1 MKINTNLSSL
11 IVQSSL
17 KSSTKGLN
25 TAIERI
31 TTGFKINRAKDNAAN
46 FSINTHLS
54 TKISGYQVA
63 QDNTLQA
70 LDMLTT
76 ASDTLSTME
85 SLVSRLRSLALTAGN
100 KTYDTAS
107 LAALNAEV
115 ASIISELY
123 RIKDNTTYNGIK
135 LLESIT
141 DIPDGAGADVKSIK
155 SKYGTFIK
163 EVVKV
168 DTSKMTKL
176 SDVAED
182 AIISS
187 GEYSIS
193 TAEELVKLSKMP
205 NNSQIKGGRFV
216 LANDIDMSAYST
228 GEGFEPIAKYGGF
241 KGMVNGNGYVIRNLY
256 INRPNEANVA
266 LIGGAHVEVR
276 NLGLENVDITGGS
289 GVTGGIVG
297 QGQMNGLT
305 NCYVNGGSI
314 KTATKY
320 IHAQIG
326 GIAGG
331 LQYTNVDSCW
341 TDVEV
346 RGYRDVGGLIGNSK
360 VTVKNSYALGDV
372 YGSESVGGL
381 IGVSSHTTLNCFA
394 EGDVTASGYYAG
406 GLIGYAGTDYGT
418 IKNCS
423 SYGFVKGTDRAGT
436 IVGGVNGTTI
446 TNVLYNKGDNEGVA
460 EIGYGA
466 ETAKLSSILGVFLE
480 RITNIQVGINSSNAS
495 NISITL
501 GVSDISLIDSIL
513 GCIEDEKSISQIDKV
528 FNLLAERQVQ
538 IGSVQNRLLSVLE
551 EINTKQ
557 DNLISMQST
566 IRDADIAEVSSE
578 YIRQQI
584 LQQASATLLATAN
597 QTPVIAIQLL

>member
-25 TAIERI
+25 TAIERM

-100 KTYDTAS
+100 KTYDIAS
-107 LAALNAEV
+107 LAALNAEA

-155 SKYGTFIK
+155 SKDGTFIK

-168 DTSKMTKL
+168 DTSKMIKL

-193 TAEELVKLSKMP
+193 TAEELVKLSKMS

-276 NLGLENVDITGGS
+276 NLGLENVDITGGAN
-289 GVTGGIVG
+289 TGGIVG
-297 QGQMNGLT
+297 QGQMNGLI
-305 NCYVNGGSI
+305 NCYVKDGSI
-314 KTATKY
+314 KTDSELGWGC
-320 IHAQIG
+320 IG
-326 GIAGG
+326 GIAGS
-331 LQYTNVDSCW
+331 LAYTNVDSCW
-341 TDVEV
+341 TDVDV
-346 RGYRDVGGLIGNSK
+346 RGYNTVGGLIGSSS

-372 YGSESVGGL
+372 SGNESVGGL

-406 GLIGYAGTDYGT
+406 GLVGYANTNYGK
-418 IKNCS
+418 IENCS
-423 SYGFVKGTDRAGT
+423 SYGFVTGADRAGT
-436 IVGGVNGTTI
+436 IVGRANGTTI
-446 TNVLYNKGDNEGVA
+446 TNVMYNKGDNEGVA

-466 ETAKLSSILGVFLE
+466 ETTNQSAILGVIFE

-495 NISITL
+495 NISIAL

-528 FNLLAERQVQ
+528 FNLLTERQVQ

-597 QTPVIAIQLL
+597 QTPAIAIQLL

>member
-25 TAIERI
+25 TAIERM

-107 LAALNAEV
+107 LAALNAEA

-155 SKYGTFIK
+155 SKDGTFIK

-193 TAEELVKLSKMP
+193 TAEELVKLSKMS

-276 NLGLENVDITGGS
+276 NLGLENVDITGKND
-289 GVTGGIVG
+289 TGGIVG
-297 QGQMNGLT
+297 QGQMNGLI
-305 NCYVNGGSI
+305 NCYVKDGSI
-314 KTATKY
+314 KSNGNRC
-320 IHAQIG
+320 G
-326 GIAGG
+326 GIAGW

-346 RGYRDVGGLIGNSK
+346 RGYNNVGGLIGSSS

-372 YGSESVGGL
+372 SGNESVGGL

-406 GLIGYAGTDYGT
+406 GLVGYANTNYGK
-418 IKNCS
+418 IENCS
-423 SYGFVKGTDRAGT
+423 SYGFVTGADRAGT
-436 IVGGVNGTTI
+436 IVGRANGTTI
-446 TNVLYNKGDNEGVA
+446 TNVMYNKGDNEGVA

-495 NISITL
+495 NISIAL
-501 GVSDISLIDSIL
+501 GVSDIYLIDSIL

-528 FNLLAERQVQ
+528 FNLLTERQVQ

-597 QTPVIAIQLL
+597 QTPAIAIQLL

>member
-25 TAIERI
+25 TAIERM

-107 LAALNAEV
+107 LAALNAEA

-155 SKYGTFIK
+155 SKDGTFIK

-176 SDVAED
+176 SYVAED

-193 TAEELVKLSKMP
+193 TAEELVKLSKMS

-276 NLGLENVDITGGS
+276 NLGLENVDITGKND
-289 GVTGGIVG
+289 TGGIVG
-297 QGQMNGLT
+297 QGQMNGLI
-305 NCYVNGGSI
+305 NCYVKDGSI
-314 KTATKY
+314 KSNGNRC
-320 IHAQIG
+320 G
-326 GIAGG
+326 GIAGS
-331 LQYTNVDSCW
+331 LAYTNVDSCW
-341 TDVEV
+341 TDVDV
-346 RGYRDVGGLIGNSK
+346 RGYKDVGGLIGDSK

-372 YGSESVGGL
+372 FGNESVGGL

-406 GLIGYAGTDYGT
+406 GLVGYANTNYGK
-418 IKNCS
+418 IENCS
-423 SYGFVKGTDRAGT
+423 SYGFVTGADRAGT
-436 IVGGVNGTTI
+436 IVGRANGTTI
-446 TNVLYNKGDNEGVA
+446 TNVMYNKGDNEGVA

-466 ETAKLSSILGVFLE
+466 ETTNQSAILGVIFE

-495 NISITL
+495 NISIAL

-513 GCIEDEKSISQIDKV
+513 GCIEDEKSIFQIDKV
-528 FNLLAERQVQ
+528 VNLLAERQVQ

-584 LQQASATLLATAN
+584 LQQAAATLLATAN
-597 QTPVIAIQLL
+597 QTPAIAIQLL

>member
-1 MKINTNLSSL
+1 
-11 IVQSSL
+11 
-17 KSSTKGLN
+17 
-25 TAIERI
+25 
-31 TTGFKINRAKDNAAN
+31 
-46 FSINTHLS
+46 
-54 TKISGYQVA
+54 
-63 QDNTLQA
+63 
-70 LDMLTT
+70 MLTT

-155 SKYGTFIK
+155 SKDGTFIK

-187 GEYSIS
+187 GEFSIS
-193 TAEELVKLSKMP
+193 TAEELVKLSKMS

-297 QGQMNGLT
+297 QGQMNGLI

-372 YGSESVGGL
+372 YGAESVGGL

-495 NISITL
+495 NISIAL

>member
-17 KSSTKGLN
+17 KTSTNGLN
-25 TAIERI
+25 TAIERM

-107 LAALNAEV
+107 LAALNAEA

-155 SKYGTFIK
+155 SKDGTFIK

-168 DTSKMTKL
+168 DTSKMIKL

-193 TAEELVKLSKMP
+193 TAEELVKLSKMS

-276 NLGLENVDITGGS
+276 NLGLENVDITGKND
-289 GVTGGIVG
+289 TGGIVG
-297 QGQMNGLT
+297 QGQMNGLI
-305 NCYVNGGSI
+305 NCYVKDGSI
-314 KTATKY
+314 KSNGNRC
-320 IHAQIG
+320 G
-326 GIAGG
+326 GIAGF
-331 LQYTNVDSCW
+331 LAYTNVDSCW
-341 TDVEV
+341 TDVDV
-346 RGYRDVGGLIGNSK
+346 RGYNTVGGLIGSSS

-372 YGSESVGGL
+372 SGNENVGGL

-406 GLIGYAGTDYGT
+406 GLVGYANTNYGK
-418 IKNCS
+418 IENCS
-423 SYGFVKGTDRAGT
+423 SYGFVTGADRAGT
-436 IVGGVNGTTI
+436 IVGRANGTTI
-446 TNVLYNKGDNEGVA
+446 TNVMYNKGDNEGVA

-466 ETAKLSSILGVFLE
+466 ETTNQSAILGVIFE

-495 NISITL
+495 NISIAL

-528 FNLLAERQVQ
+528 FNLLTERQVQ

-597 QTPVIAIQLL
+597 QTPAIAIQLL

>member
-17 KSSTKGLN
+17 KTSTNGLN
-25 TAIERI
+25 TAIERM

-107 LAALNAEV
+107 LAALNAEA

-141 DIPDGAGADVKSIK
+141 DIPDGAGADVDSIK
-155 SKYGTFIK
+155 SKNSSFIND
-163 EVVKV
+163 VVRV
-168 DTSKMTKL
+168 DTSTMTKL

-193 TAEELVKLSKMP
+193 TAEELVKLSKMS

-266 LIGGAHVEVR
+266 LIGGSHVEVR
-276 NLGLENVDITGGS
+276 NLGLENVEIIGKND
-289 GVTGGIVG
+289 VGGIEG
-297 QGQMNGLT
+297 SAQMNSLV
-305 NCYVNGGSI
+305 NCYVKGGSI
-314 KTATKY
+314 TSINGTRC
-320 IHAQIG
+320 
-326 GIAGG
+326 GG
-331 LQYTNVDSCW
+331 LAGALNYTTVDSCW

-346 RGYRDVGGLIGNSK
+346 NGYNNVGGLIGYSG

-372 YGSESVGGL
+372 SGYSNVGGL
-381 IGVSSHTTLNCFA
+381 IGQSASRTSNCFS
-394 EGDVTASGYYAG
+394 EGNVSASGNNTG
-406 GLIGYAGTDYGT
+406 GLIGNAS
-418 IKNCS
+418 S
-423 SYGFVKGTDRAGT
+423 SYGKIENCSIYGTVIAPDRVGT
-436 IVGGVNGTTI
+436 IVGNANGTTI
-446 TNVLYNKGDNEGVA
+446 NNILYNMGDNEGVA

-466 ETAKLSSILGVFLE
+466 ETTNQSAILGVIFE

-495 NISITL
+495 NISIAL

-528 FNLLAERQVQ
+528 VNLLAERQVQ

-597 QTPVIAIQLL
+597 QTPAIAIQLL

>member
-25 TAIERI
+25 TAIERM

-85 SLVSRLRSLALTAGN
+85 SLVSRLRSLALIAGN

-193 TAEELVKLSKMP
+193 TAEELVKLSKMS

-276 NLGLENVDITGGS
+276 NLGLENVDITGG
-289 GVTGGIVG
+289 IVG
-297 QGQMNGLT
+297 QGQMNGLI

-372 YGSESVGGL
+372 YGSESVGGI

-495 NISITL
+495 NISIAL

>member
-25 TAIERI
+25 TAIERM

-85 SLVSRLRSLALTAGN
+85 SLVSRLRSLALSAGN

-107 LAALNAEV
+107 LAALNAEA

-123 RIKDNTTYNGIK
+123 RIKNNTTYNGIK

-155 SKYGTFIK
+155 SKDGTFIK

-193 TAEELVKLSKMP
+193 TAEELVKLSKMS

-276 NLGLENVDITGGS
+276 NLGLENVDITGG
-289 GVTGGIVG
+289 TNIGGIVG
-297 QGQMNGLT
+297 QGQMNGLI
-305 NCYVNGGSI
+305 NCYVKGGSI
-314 KTATKY
+314 KTDSELRWGC
-320 IHAQIG
+320 IG
-326 GIAGG
+326 GIAGS
-331 LQYTNVDSCW
+331 LNYTNVDSCW

-346 RGYRDVGGLIGNSK
+346 RGYNTVGGLIGSSS
-360 VTVKNSYALGDV
+360 VGVKNSYALGDV
-372 YGSESVGGL
+372 FGNESVGGL

-406 GLIGYAGTDYGT
+406 GLVGYANTNYGK
-418 IKNCS
+418 IENCS
-423 SYGFVKGTDRAGT
+423 SYGFVTGADRAGT
-436 IVGGVNGTTI
+436 IVGRANGTTI
-446 TNVLYNKGDNEGVA
+446 TNVMYNKGDNEGVA

-466 ETAKLSSILGVFLE
+466 ETTNQSAILGVIFE

-495 NISITL
+495 NISIAL

-528 FNLLAERQVQ
+528 FNILSERQVQ

-597 QTPVIAIQLL
+597 QTPAIAIQLL

>member
-25 TAIERI
+25 TAIERM

-176 SDVAED
+176 LDVAED

-193 TAEELVKLSKMP
+193 TAEELVKLS
-205 NNSQIKGGRFV
+205 NC
-216 LANDIDMSAYST
+216 L
-228 GEGFEPIAKYGGF
+228 
-241 KGMVNGNGYVIRNLY
+241 LY
-256 INRPNEANVA
+256 
-266 LIGGAHVEVR
+266 
-276 NLGLENVDITGGS
+276 T
-289 GVTGGIVG
+289 
-297 QGQMNGLT
+297 
-305 NCYVNGGSI
+305 
-314 KTATKY
+314 
-320 IHAQIG
+320 
-326 GIAGG
+326 
-331 LQYTNVDSCW
+331 
-341 TDVEV
+341 
-346 RGYRDVGGLIGNSK
+346 
-360 VTVKNSYALGDV
+360 
-372 YGSESVGGL
+372 
-381 IGVSSHTTLNCFA
+381 
-394 EGDVTASGYYAG
+394 
-406 GLIGYAGTDYGT
+406 
-418 IKNCS
+418 
-423 SYGFVKGTDRAGT
+423 
-436 IVGGVNGTTI
+436 
-446 TNVLYNKGDNEGVA
+446 
-460 EIGYGA
+460 
-466 ETAKLSSILGVFLE
+466 
-480 RITNIQVGINSSNAS
+480 
-495 NISITL
+495 
-501 GVSDISLIDSIL
+501 SD
-513 GCIEDEKSISQIDKV
+513 
-528 FNLLAERQVQ
+528 A
-538 IGSVQNRLLSVLE
+538 
-551 EINTKQ
+551 
-557 DNLISMQST
+557 
-566 IRDADIAEVSSE
+566 ADD
-578 YIRQQI
+578 
-584 LQQASATLLATAN
+584 
-597 QTPVIAIQLL
+597 

>member
-17 KSSTKGLN
+17 KTSTNGLN
-25 TAIERI
+25 TAIERM

-107 LAALNAEV
+107 LAALNAEA

-155 SKYGTFIK
+155 SKDGTFIK

-168 DTSKMTKL
+168 DTSKMIKL

-193 TAEELVKLSKMP
+193 TAEELVKLSKMS

-276 NLGLENVDITGGS
+276 NLGLENVDITGKNH
-289 GVTGGIVG
+289 TGGIVG
-297 QGQMNGLT
+297 QGQMNGLI
-305 NCYVNGGSI
+305 NCYVKDGSI
-314 KTATKY
+314 KSNGNRC
-320 IHAQIG
+320 G
-326 GIAGG
+326 GIAGF
-331 LQYTNVDSCW
+331 LAYTNVDSCW
-341 TDVEV
+341 TDVDV
-346 RGYRDVGGLIGNSK
+346 RGYNTVGGLIGSSS

-372 YGSESVGGL
+372 SGNENVGGL

-406 GLIGYAGTDYGT
+406 GLVGYANTNYGK
-418 IKNCS
+418 IENCS
-423 SYGFVKGTDRAGT
+423 SYGFVTGADRAGT
-436 IVGGVNGTTI
+436 IVGRANGTTI
-446 TNVLYNKGDNEGVA
+446 TNVMYNKGDNEGVA

-466 ETAKLSSILGVFLE
+466 ETTNQSAILGVIFE

-495 NISITL
+495 NISIAL

-528 FNLLAERQVQ
+528 FNILSERQVQ

-597 QTPVIAIQLL
+597 QTPAIAIQLL

>member
-25 TAIERI
+25 TAIERM

-193 TAEELVKLSKMP
+193 TAQELVKLSKMS

-276 NLGLENVDITGGS
+276 NLGLENVDITGKND
-289 GVTGGIVG
+289 TGGIVG
-297 QGQMNGLT
+297 QGQMNGLI
-305 NCYVNGGSI
+305 NCYVKGGSI
-314 KTATKY
+314 KTDSELGWGC
-320 IHAQIG
+320 IG
-326 GIAGG
+326 GIAGS
-331 LQYTNVDSCW
+331 LAYTNVDSCW

-346 RGYRDVGGLIGNSK
+346 RGYNTVGGLIGSSS

-372 YGSESVGGL
+372 SGNESVGGL

-406 GLIGYAGTDYGT
+406 GLVGYANTNYGK
-418 IKNCS
+418 IENCS
-423 SYGFVKGTDRAGT
+423 SYGFVTGADRAGT
-436 IVGGVNGTTI
+436 IVGRANGTTI
-446 TNVLYNKGDNEGVA
+446 TNVMYNKGDNEGVA

-466 ETAKLSSILGVFLE
+466 ETTNQSAILGVIFE

-495 NISITL
+495 NISIAL

-528 FNLLAERQVQ
+528 VNLLAERQVQ

-597 QTPVIAIQLL
+597 QTPAIAIQLL

>member
-17 KSSTKGLN
+17 KTSTNGLN
-25 TAIERI
+25 TAIERM

-107 LAALNAEV
+107 LAALNAEA

-155 SKYGTFIK
+155 SKDGTFIK

-168 DTSKMTKL
+168 DTSKMIKL

-193 TAEELVKLSKMP
+193 TAEELVKLSKMS

-276 NLGLENVDITGGS
+276 NLGLENVDITGKND
-289 GVTGGIVG
+289 TGGIVG
-297 QGQMNGLT
+297 QGQMNGLI
-305 NCYVNGGSI
+305 NCYVKDGSI
-314 KTATKY
+314 KSNGNRC
-320 IHAQIG
+320 G

-331 LQYTNVDSCW
+331 LHYTNVDSCW
-341 TDVEV
+341 TDVDV
-346 RGYRDVGGLIGNSK
+346 RGYNTVGGLIGSSS

-372 YGSESVGGL
+372 SGNENVGGL

-406 GLIGYAGTDYGT
+406 GLVGYANTNYG
-418 IKNCS
+418 KFENCS
-423 SYGFVKGTDRAGT
+423 SYGFVTGADRAGT
-436 IVGGVNGTTI
+436 IVGRANGTTI
-446 TNVLYNKGDNEGVA
+446 TNVMYNKGDNEGVA

-466 ETAKLSSILGVFLE
+466 ETTNQSAILGVIFE

-495 NISITL
+495 NISIAL

-528 FNLLAERQVQ
+528 FNLLTERQVQ

-597 QTPVIAIQLL
+597 QTPAIAIQLL